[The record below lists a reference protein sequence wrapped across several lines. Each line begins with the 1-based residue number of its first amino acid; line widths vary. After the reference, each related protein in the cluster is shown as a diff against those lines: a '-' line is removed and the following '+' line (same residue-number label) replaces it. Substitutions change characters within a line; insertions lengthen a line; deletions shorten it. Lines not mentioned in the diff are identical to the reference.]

1 MTPRRPARGAEVAVG
16 AVAVILVL
24 AASCTARD
32 GGSSRAVT
40 APPVQAATTPPPSQP
55 AVAVPTSAAAGPQPV
70 LRGVGQP
77 FTVDGMQLTLLSAQD
92 PFPPTPQTQP
102 QPGNRLVSVKYE
114 VVNMGAAAGA
124 LTNLP
129 VLRLLD
135 ATGTG
140 YTSEHGRLSL
150 IAGGASPGDLLP
162 GKRME
167 SSVLFEVPAGA
178 GGLRA
183 AFSAAG
189 DDRVALALI
198 TLD

>member
-1 MTPRRPARGAEVAVG
+1 
-16 AVAVILVL
+16 
-24 AASCTARD
+24 
-32 GGSSRAVT
+32 
-40 APPVQAATTPPPSQP
+40 
-55 AVAVPTSAAAGPQPV
+55 VAVPTSVAARPQPV
-70 LRGVGQP
+70 LRRVGEP

-114 VVNMGAAAGA
+114 VVNTGPAASAVPD
-124 LTNLP
+124 LP

-135 ATGTG
+135 ATGAA

-189 DDRVALALI
+189 DDRAPVALI